1 MKTIAKLIKMT
12 VTDFDTKADEIREE
26 VNKICAKYPLYE

>member
-12 VTDFDTKADEIREE
+12 VTDFDTKADEIRAE
-26 VNKICAKYPLYE
+26 VNKICEKYPLYK